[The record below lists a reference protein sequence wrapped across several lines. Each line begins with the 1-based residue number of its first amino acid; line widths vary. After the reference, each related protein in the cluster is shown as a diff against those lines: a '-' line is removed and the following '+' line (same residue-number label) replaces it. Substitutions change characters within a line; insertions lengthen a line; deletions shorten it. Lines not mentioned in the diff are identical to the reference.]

1 MDLPQVLIVS
11 TKEGKAK
18 GIAESEFK
26 HFRKLTFSVEILTL
40 VIQLFRI
47 YLN

>member
-18 GIAESEFK
+18 EIAESKFK
-26 HFRKLTFSVEILTL
+26 HFRKLMFSVKILTFIIFIL
-40 VIQLFRI
+40 TF
-47 YLN
+47 